1 MIGLSGMGWKEVD
14 YTDKESV
21 IRHFKRIGMIA
32 ECIEIPFISPAWISG
47 IKDGVRQNEINI
59 DSVHLPKQFV
69 YEDDSTRNKIAI
81 AARFLASQLDIKKV
95 IVHPFDCL
103 VRKES
108 IEKVLKSI
116 QLIKTDIM
124 FEATSKAFMDQ
135 MDLYGVGKQTGLTID
150 ISHYMRIMNENLSK
164 LSDLRI
170 NHVHLRGYVRSKRYA
185 RMNES
190 KDIVERFLN
199 ILIEDNYEGNVILE
213 YPYSSYKDAK
223 DDVDEMKELLGKE
236 NEVV

>member
-1 MIGLSGMGWKEVD
+1 M
-14 YTDKESV
+14 
-21 IRHFKRIGMIA
+21 
-32 ECIEIPFISPAWISG
+32 
-47 IKDGVRQNEINI
+47 
-59 DSVHLPKQFV
+59 
-69 YEDDSTRNKIAI
+69 
-81 AARFLASQLDIKKV
+81 
-95 IVHPFDCL
+95 HPFDCL

-150 ISHYMRIMNENLSK
+150 ISRYMRIMNENLSK
-164 LSDLRI
+164 LYDIRI

-190 KDIVERFLN
+190 KDIVQRFLN
-199 ILIEDNYEGNVILE
+199 ILIEDNYEENVILE